1 MSDTILT
8 TAATTTTT
16 PTAHETGAEP
26 ARERDA
32 AARRHRLRRLRLPRL
47 RPRSLAGRTAVTLLA
62 GLIVVQAAGLTI
74 HALDRIDLQHLAQVR
89 QTAIRVLS
97 IYRTV
102 ELTPPPQRDGVI
114 ADLDLP
120 PEAFVRLNAA
130 MPDPP
135 PGLEPT
141 PPFLARLFRVD
152 GVFVPLQ
159 RPLRPRQWFLFGD
172 FSAGRIV
179 ASMRLPDGDWLTVG
193 MPLPPPRFWHSPR
206 FLFAFLLM
214 TAAAALLTLWAVRR
228 LTAPVATLA
237 AAAEALGR
245 DVNAPPL
252 PETGPTEVA
261 VAAIAFNTMAARIRR
276 FVRDRTEM
284 LTAIGHDLRTPITR
298 LKLRAEFMEDD
309 EQRRKMLADLDE
321 MEAMV
326 AATLAFG
333 RDAARDEPL
342 VQLDL
347 GAMLRTVL
355 DEATDAMPERAEDV
369 AYEGPAQLTVRARPL
384 GLKRAFV
391 NLIANALLYGE
402 SAHVRVHSPVNGM
415 VRVEIEDDGPGLPP
429 DEVERVFEP
438 FHRVEGSRNRE
449 TGGTG
454 LGLPIARDI
463 LRAHGGNVTLANR
476 PGGGARATVMV
487 PV

>member
-1 MSDTILT
+1 MERE
-8 TAATTTTT
+8 AA
-16 PTAHETGAEP
+16 PEPDAP
-26 ARERDA
+26 ARSRD
-32 AARRHRLRRLRLPRL
+32 RPSFRLPWL
-47 RPRSLAGRTAVTLLA
+47 WPRSLAGRTAVTLLA
-62 GLIVVQAAGLTI
+62 GLMVIQGAGLAI
-74 HALDRIDLQHLAQVR
+74 HAFDRIDVQRLAQARAVSAR
-89 QTAIRVLS
+89 FMSV
-97 IYRTV
+97 YRSV
-102 ELTPPPQRDGVI
+102 VLTPAPEREALINKLDVRAALSAEPPTPPD
-114 ADLDLP
+114 DLIP
-120 PEAFVRLNAA
+120 
-130 MPDPP
+130 MP
-135 PGLEPT
+135 PGLE
-141 PPFLARLFRVD
+141 RLLRVD
-152 GVFVPLQ
+152 SYLVPLEQ
-159 RPLRPRQWFLFGD
+159 KLRPHEWRMFGD
-172 FSAGRIV
+172 FAHHRV
-179 ASMRLPDGDWLTVG
+179 NVSMRLPDGTWLTVG
-193 MPLPPPRFWHSPR
+193 AALQKPRFWHSPR
-206 FLFAFLLM
+206 FLAAFLLM
-214 TAAAALLTLWAVRR
+214 TVAAALLTLWAVRR

-342 VQLDL
+342 VPLDL

-355 DEATDAMPERAEDV
+355 DEAADAVPERADDV

-391 NLIANALLYGE
+391 NLIGNALLYGE
-402 SAHVRVHSPVNGM
+402 SACVRVHTPVDGM

-429 DEVERVFEP
+429 DEIERVFEP

-476 PGGGARATVMV
+476 LGGGARATVTL